1 MHEAAVSGGR
11 RTSRAFEGL
20 EDRIEGAIRDSVV
33 ARLDELRRF
42 VDRRFAELSAEIH
55 ASATLAE
62 MTEATLA
69 GQIGR
74 VQQEVARMV
83 SVPVSGAR
91 STGLELEAVVQGT
104 EVAANQILAAAE
116 AISDWVGQGAVGGA
130 TQEITQK
137 IQTIFEACSFQDLT
151 SQRIR
156 RAIQHLEQVDI
167 MLNNIVAA
175 EPQPAQPL
183 PEGNFGGTG
192 ADLDQSRIDQLLAG

>member
-1 MHEAAVSGGR
+1 MSAAR
-11 RTSRAFEGL
+11 RAALPCEGL
-20 EDRIEGAIRDSVV
+20 QDRIDAAIRDSVGE
-33 ARLDELRRF
+33 RLDELRRF
-42 VDRRFAELSAEIH
+42 VDRRFSELSTEIH

-83 SVPVSGAR
+83 SMPLSGAR

-116 AISDWVGQGAVGGA
+116 AISDWVGAGAVGGA
-130 TQEITQK
+130 TPEITQK
-137 IQTIFEACSFQDLT
+137 IQAIFEACSFQDLT

-167 MLNNIVAA
+167 MLNNIVAT
-175 EPQPAQPL
+175 EPQPAQPV

-192 ADLDQSRIDQLLAG
+192 ADLDQSLIDQLLAG